1 MKLYET
7 AITGLFEREETVW
20 NCSTDQLIYWYTDQG
35 QNVAWRIVR
44 DTPYPG
50 ENSRYNTFKFS
61 EAGTD
66 EYHQDDFFEIPDAA
80 KYTL

>member
-1 MKLYET
+1 MYWSTDLPIY
-7 AITGLFEREETVW
+7 W
-20 NCSTDQLIYWYTDQG
+20 STDQLIYWYTDQG

-44 DTPYPG
+44 DTPCPG

-80 KYTL
+80 KYTLWMAIFLLL